1 MQLST
6 YLLENFYSNIIIWV
20 VTKKDKI
27 IVYGTCNDLFNHCGK
42 YILDRKVLKIET
54 DENFGDINIYINM

>member
-6 YLLENFYSNIIIWV
+6 YLLENMYSNINVWIF
-20 VTKKDKI
+20 TKDEEI
-27 IVYGTCNDLFNHCGK
+27 IVYGTCNELFNKCGK

-54 DENFGDINIYINM
+54 DESFSDINIIIDM